1 MATSQCLVQSL
12 PVSTWAVAILTVC
25 LTTGAGREKP
35 AGERIGMKASIF
47 DRAQSAA
54 RHLREQVTSQIDAV
68 VVLGSGLGHFAESL
82 AGPTVIPYDSIPEF
96 VRSTVEGHS
105 GRLVV
110 GNLPGTNRTIAVM
123 QGRFH
128 YYEGYSLEEVTLPIR
143 AFGALGLRRLILTNA
158 AGGINTNLATG
169 DLMLISDHINLML
182 QSPLRGQYDNRL
194 GERFPD
200 MTEVYSREYR
210 QQAQEVAREMGLQLH
225 AGVYLAMQGP
235 NYETPAEIRM
245 MRLLGAD
252 AVGMST
258 VPEAIVARQI
268 GMKILGLSL
277 ITNAAASVDNEP
289 IKHEDVMAAGLQVSR
304 QFTDL
309 MTRFLS
315 RVCEG

>member
-1 MATSQCLVQSL
+1 MN
-12 PVSTWAVAILTVC
+12 
-25 LTTGAGREKP
+25 
-35 AGERIGMKASIF
+35 ASIF
-47 DRAQSAA
+47 DRAQSAV
-54 RHLREQVTSQIDAV
+54 RHIRELIPRQIDAV

-82 AGPTVIPYDSIPEF
+82 SNPIIIAYESIPEF

-110 GNLPGTNRTIAVM
+110 GSLPGTEHTIAVM

-128 YYEGYSLEEVTLPIR
+128 YYEGYSLDEVTLPIR
-143 AFGALGLRRLILTNA
+143 TFGALGVRRLVLTNA
-158 AGGINTNLATG
+158 AGGINPNLMTG

-182 QSPLRGQYDNRL
+182 KSPLRGRHDYRL

-200 MTEVYSREYR
+200 MTEVYTREYR
-210 QQAQEVAREMGLQLH
+210 QQAQELAREMGLQLH

-258 VPEAIVARQI
+258 VPEAIVARQM

-277 ITNAAASVDNEP
+277 ITNAAAGIGNEP
-289 IKHEDVMAAGLQVSR
+289 IKHEDVMAAGLGVSR
-304 QFTDL
+304 QFTEL
-309 MTRFLS
+309 MTKFLS
-315 RVCEG
+315 RACQG